1 MRGDEAMAE
10 ALQDALQPH
19 ADKLKKFLRKAEK
32 GDANAIHHA
41 RTTLRRLR
49 EGLVVMGRTVFEP
62 ATTRELEGAMHRVE
76 QLLGPT
82 RDDDV
87 LLADVDDWLA
97 HGGRASRQALQRPRD
112 HMANVRQRHMR
123 KLKRHLGRSRTRK
136 ALKRLRRFV
145 AGGNGAAQTPPK
157 NPAKAAPSLVRHFVP
172 DETWRAYDAVL
183 AYETRLPADFDV
195 IHKVRSSA
203 RRLRYLLELFD
214 GALPPGAQDV
224 VDSLRAL
231 QDRLGELHDH
241 VVALERLE
249 RWIQDGSLKDD
260 PALRKYLDHRRQARD
275 ELAAEFDDEWRKLTG
290 KVFRFALSRIIS
302 GEIGKAM
309 PDGAV
314 RLTA

>member
-1 MRGDEAMAE
+1 MRGDEPMAE
-10 ALQDALQPH
+10 ALQAALEPH
-19 ADKLKKFLRKAEK
+19 ADKLKKFLRKAKK

-62 ATTRELEGAMHRVE
+62 ATTVELEDAMHRVE

-112 HMANVRQRHMR
+112 HLASVREKHMQ
-123 KLKRHLGRSRTRK
+123 KLKRDLGRPRTRK
-136 ALKRLRRFV
+136 ALKRMRRFV
-145 AGGNGAAQTPPK
+145 AGANGAALTPPK
-157 NPAKAAPSLVRHFVP
+157 NPAKAAPTLVRHFVP
-172 DETWRAYDAVL
+172 DETWRAYDEVL
-183 AYETRLPADFDV
+183 AYETRLPADLDV

-241 VVALERLE
+241 VVAVERLE
-249 RWIQDGSLKDD
+249 GWIHDGSLKDE
-260 PALRKYLDHRRQARD
+260 PPLRKYLDHRREARD
-275 ELAAEFDDEWRKLTG
+275 DLRSEFDDEWRKLTG
-290 KVFRFALSRIIS
+290 NTFRFVFSRIIS
-302 GEIGKAM
+302 GEIGKAR